1 MNIFEY
7 VPLMK
12 ETGGGV
18 AIAGVAVLVL
28 FLVIIFFKMLGGMRQ
43 GFWRQLIRTG
53 RFIGA
58 AIISYIIASSISS
71 GIIGM
76 FDESTFNDLLNQIE
90 AGGVPVSDSI
100 RTIISCFNPETFEY
114 LLLLPAA
121 VIIVPFVFTLLFIV
135 INNILKIVSAIL
147 IKILGFKK
155 ADSNPSRLGG
165 AVLAAIE
172 GILLFIILLLPVTG
186 ILSIVDEAYDIAF
199 ESEENRE
206 DAAIVEQYET
216 IFLPF
221 IDNPAID
228 FTQKFGSRAL
238 SETFATVKIDG
249 EKANVRNDILEI
261 IHIALVDG
269 PALKGADF
277 NNLTEENK
285 AAIDSIIDSVGDSHF
300 LSGILVGFINGMGNA
315 MNSGVFPVEFG
326 EFSDVMDGVV
336 EYLSSFSIATFGE
349 DLHTIVNVYY
359 AISDSG
365 VLAAMKDGNKDIMQL
380 LDQKRQEGD
389 DVLSEIIEVLKS
401 NKRTSKLITAMTK
414 ALITN
419 LVPKDATIEINGEQV
434 QISYDTVKD
443 SVSDILSV
451 KKDDH
456 ATEEEFKE
464 ELGSTLDTALKN
476 NSITLEPEVLDGIV
490 DHINDNYDEIYEA
503 VGEEVDGELTDE
515 QFNNILLQYYTS
527 YMNSMGGSQGGEGGL
542 DGAGD
547 INNLIPGFGN

>member
-12 ETGGGV
+12 EMGGGV

-90 AGGVPVSDSI
+90 AGGVPISDSI

-419 LVPKDATIEINGEQV
+419 LVPEDATIEINGEQV

-490 DHINDNYDEIYEA
+490 DHINDNYDEIYET

>member
-12 ETGGGV
+12 EMGGGV

-90 AGGVPVSDSI
+90 AGGVPISDSI

-419 LVPKDATIEINGEQV
+419 LVPEDATIEINGEQV

>member
-12 ETGGGV
+12 EMGGGV

-90 AGGVPVSDSI
+90 AGGVPISDSI
-100 RTIISCFNPETFEY
+100 RTMISCFNPETFEY

-326 EFSDVMDGVV
+326 EFNDVMDGVV

-419 LVPKDATIEINGEQV
+419 LVPEDATIEINGEQV

>member
-12 ETGGGV
+12 EMGGGV

-53 RFIGA
+53 RFVGA

-90 AGGVPVSDSI
+90 AGGVPISDSI
-100 RTIISCFNPETFEY
+100 RTMISCFNPETFEY

-135 INNILKIVSAIL
+135 INNILKIVSAII
-147 IKILGFKK
+147 IKVLGLKK
-155 ADSNPSRLGG
+155 ASTSPSRLGG

-186 ILSIVDEAYDIAF
+186 ILSIVDEAYDVAF

-228 FTQKFGSRAL
+228 FTQKLGSRAL

-277 NNLTEENK
+277 NNLTPENK

-365 VLAAMKDGNKDIMQL
+365 VLAAMKDGDTDIMTL

-419 LVPKDATIEINGEQV
+419 LVPEDATIEINGEQV

-451 KKDDH
+451 KKDDTK
-456 ATEEEFKE
+456 TEEEFKE

-476 NSITLEPEVLDGIV
+476 NSITLESEVLDGIV

-542 DGAGD
+542 GGAGD

>member
-12 ETGGGV
+12 EMGGGV

-28 FLVIIFFKMLGGMRQ
+28 FLGIIFFKMLGGMRQ

-53 RFIGA
+53 RFVGA
-58 AIISYIIASSISS
+58 AILSYIIASSISS

-100 RTIISCFNPETFEY
+100 RTMISCFNPETFEY

-147 IKILGFKK
+147 IKILGFQK

-228 FTQKFGSRAL
+228 FTQKLGSRAL

-269 PALKGADF
+269 PALKDADF

-315 MNSGVFPVEFG
+315 MKNGIFPVEFG
-326 EFSDVMDGVV
+326 EFGDVMDGVV

-365 VLAAMKDGNKDIMQL
+365 VLAAMKDGNTDIMTL

-389 DVLSEIIEVLKS
+389 DVLSEIIEVLKA

-419 LVPKDATIEINGEQV
+419 LVPEDATIEINGEQV

-443 SVSDILSV
+443 SVSEILSV
-451 KKDDH
+451 KKDDTK
-456 ATEEEFKE
+456 TEEQFKE

-476 NSITLEPEVLDGIV
+476 NSITLEPDVLDGIV
-490 DHINDNYDEIYEA
+490 DHINDNYDEIYSA

-527 YMNSMGGSQGGEGGL
+527 YLNSMGGSQGGEGGL

>member
-12 ETGGGV
+12 EMGGGV

-28 FLVIIFFKMLGGMRQ
+28 FLVIIFFKMLGGMKQ

-53 RFIGA
+53 RFVGA
-58 AIISYIIASSISS
+58 AILSYIIASSISS

-90 AGGVPVSDSI
+90 AGGVPISDSI

-135 INNILKIVSAIL
+135 INNILKIASAII
-147 IKILGFKK
+147 IKVLGLKK
-155 ADSNPSRLGG
+155 ASTSPSRLGG

-186 ILSIVDEAYDIAF
+186 ILSIVDEAYDVAF

-277 NNLTEENK
+277 NNLTPENK
-285 AAIDSIIDSVGDSHF
+285 AAIDSIINSVGDSHF

-315 MNSGVFPVEFG
+315 MDSGIFPVDFG

-365 VLAAMKDGNKDIMQL
+365 VLAAMKDGDTDIMTL

-419 LVPKDATIEINGEQV
+419 LVPEDATIEINGEQV

-443 SVSDILSV
+443 SVSEILSV
-451 KKDDH
+451 TKEDK
-456 ATEEEFKE
+456 TEEEFKE
-464 ELGSTLDTALKN
+464 ELGSTLDTALRN
-476 NSITLEPEVLDGIV
+476 NSITLEEDVLDGIV
-490 DHINDNYDEIYEA
+490 DHINDNYDEIYEV

>member
-12 ETGGGV
+12 EMGGGV

-90 AGGVPVSDSI
+90 AGGVPISDSI

-135 INNILKIVSAIL
+135 INNILKIVSAII
-147 IKILGFKK
+147 IKILGFQK

-186 ILSIVDEAYDIAF
+186 ILSIVDEAYDVAF

-228 FTQKFGSRAL
+228 FTQKLGSRAL

-315 MNSGVFPVEFG
+315 MKNDIFPVEFG

-365 VLAAMKDGNKDIMQL
+365 VLTAMKDGNKDIMQL

-419 LVPKDATIEINGEQV
+419 LVPEDATIEINGEQV

-456 ATEEEFKE
+456 ATEEAFKE
-464 ELGSTLDTALKN
+464 TLGSTLDTALKN

>member
-1 MNIFEY
+1 
-7 VPLMK
+7 MK
-12 ETGGGV
+12 EMGGGV

-53 RFIGA
+53 RFVGA

-90 AGGVPVSDSI
+90 AGGVPISDSI
-100 RTIISCFNPETFEY
+100 RTMISCFNPETFEY

-135 INNILKIVSAIL
+135 INNILKIVSAII
-147 IKILGFKK
+147 IKVLGLKK
-155 ADSNPSRLGG
+155 ASTSPSRLGG

-186 ILSIVDEAYDIAF
+186 ILSIVDEAYDVAF

-228 FTQKFGSRAL
+228 FTQKLGSRAL

-277 NNLTEENK
+277 NNLTPENK

-365 VLAAMKDGNKDIMQL
+365 VLAAMKDGDTDIMTL

-419 LVPKDATIEINGEQV
+419 LVPEDATIEINGEQV

-451 KKDDH
+451 KKDDTK
-456 ATEEEFKE
+456 TEEEFKE

-476 NSITLEPEVLDGIV
+476 NSITLESEVLDGIV

-542 DGAGD
+542 GGAGD